1 MGTDFIGSTGD
12 DLGYCAQMPHELHM
26 FSIALAMPGQNINSF
41 ARRRLDAAPA

>member
-12 DLGYCAQMPHELHM
+12 DMGYCM

-41 ARRRLDAAPA
+41 ARQKLDAAPA